1 MVTNQSHENPIRF
14 LGSSLESSLCD
25 CSDVHILVTGNITFK
40 RRNVANNT
48 DIVLG
53 AITQVAFKNR
63 LPFKSCRTEIN
74 DTFVDEVNFVNIAM
88 PMYNLVEYSGNYS
101 DTLGSLWQFKRDK
114 IANST
119 DVTNDNNASSFIIKQ
134 VL

>member
-1 MVTNQSHENPIRF
+1 MVTNQAHENRIRF
-14 LGSSLESSLCD
+14 LASSLESSLCD
-25 CSDVHILVTGNITFK
+25 CSDVHILLTGNITFK

-53 AITQVAFKNR
+53 AITQVAFKNF

-74 DTFVDEVNFVNIAM
+74 DTFVDEVNLVSIAM